1 MRVRLHN
8 LSARSPG
15 MSDLKAVAAIIATS
29 ASDREEAHQ
38 ERVEEEV
45 EHDWH
50 EPGFCLKSDAWVIV
64 TNKGQIVGYADVR
77 KGEAPLLIFRL
88 HVSPD
93 YRGRGIGTLLLWLV
107 EERARSMG
115 EDMPAGER
123 VALATD
129 VRAHT
134 TGASRLLEREGYQ
147 VVRHF
152 WRLSIELDE
161 TVMES
166 YADER
171 QCGKI
176 KMDLVVD
183 SRTSVGPTSQDKRT
197 GIYAIQQYDVYEK
210 ELRAGDSLL
219 TASQPPQGAP
229 GLGID
234 VSV

>member
-8 LSARSPG
+8 LSARSPVIA
-15 MSDLKAVAAIIATS
+15 DLKVVAAVIAAS

-64 TNKGQIVGYADVR
+64 TNAGQIIGYADVR
-77 KGEAPLLIFRL
+77 KGEVDLLIFRL
-88 HVSPD
+88 HICPE

-107 EERARSMG
+107 EERARSLG
-115 EDMPAGER
+115 EDMPAGGR
-123 VALATD
+123 VALATEAH
-129 VRAHT
+129 AHT
-134 TGASRLLEREGYQ
+134 TGARHLLEREGYRI
-147 VVRHF
+147 VRHF
-152 WRLSIELDE
+152 WRMSIELDE
-161 TVMES
+161 TIMES

-176 KMDLVVD
+176 KVDLVVD

-197 GIYAIQQYDVYEK
+197 GIYTIQQYDVYEK
-210 ELRAGDSLL
+210 VLRAGDCLQAVSKQLQEPC
-219 TASQPPQGAP
+219 ASA
-229 GLGID
+229 
-234 VSV
+234 

>member
-8 LSARSPG
+8 LSARSPEIL
-15 MSDLKAVAAIIATS
+15 DLKAVAAIIVSTV
-29 ASDREEAHQ
+29 SDRDESHREE
-38 ERVEEEV
+38 VEKEV

-64 TNKGQIVGYADVR
+64 TSKGQIVGYADVR
-77 KGEAPLLIFRL
+77 KGEMSLLVFRL

-123 VALATD
+123 VALITD
-129 VRAHT
+129 VCACT
-134 TGASRLLEREGYQ
+134 PGAPRLLEREGYQ
-147 VVRHF
+147 LVRHF
-152 WRLSIELDE
+152 WRLSIALDE
-161 TVMES
+161 MVMES
-166 YADER
+166 YADEW

-183 SRTSVGPTSQDKRT
+183 SRTATGSTSQDRRT
-197 GIYAIQQYDVYEK
+197 GIYTVQQYDVYEK
-210 ELRAGDSLL
+210 ELRIGDSLL
-219 TASQPPQGAP
+219 TANQQLQGRWA
-229 GLGID
+229 
-234 VSV
+234 SA